1 MDTLRI
7 LVVIGLLFLL
17 LAFISSFRVQYDKI
31 TRIFLILAIL
41 FPVAVISKVLILS
54 QSSIVIL
61 GQSLVLVGSALV
73 YLILL
78 VRQSNRV
85 SWVHI
90 LSAKVLLVASLL
102 FFRYPRFSF
111 PSDLAMEYFYLHMLF
126 AVITLSLVNYLFIQ
140 HLQKEKVAVLITVVL
155 CISWILNIGFI
166 SLWSFNI
173 FGRYFFWD
181 TYALNL
187 VIVLFLIFFYAYINA
202 FKDKDK
208 NTSLV
213 RVVLGLTLFI
223 LILPLPYIIHNLLG
237 IATGLN

>member
-7 LVVIGLLFLL
+7 LVVISLLFLL
-17 LAFISSFRVQYDKI
+17 LAFVSSFRGQYEKT
-31 TRIFLILAIL
+31 TRLFLILATL

-61 GQSLVLVGSALV
+61 GQSLVLIGGALI

-78 VRQSNRV
+78 VRQSNRIYWFEII
-85 SWVHI
+85 SP
-90 LSAKVLLVASLL
+90 KVLLLISLL
-102 FFRYPRFSF
+102 FIRYPRGLF
-111 PSDLAMEYFYLHMLF
+111 PSGLAMEYFYLHILF
-126 AVITLSLVNYLFIQ
+126 AIITLSLVNYLFIQ
-140 HLQKEKVAVLITVVL
+140 HLQKEKVAILITVVL
-155 CISWILNIGFI
+155 CISWILNIGFV

-181 TYALNL
+181 TYGMNL
-187 VIVLFLIFFYAYINA
+187 VIVLFLIFVYAYINA

-208 NTSLV
+208 NNCIV
-213 RVVLGLTLFI
+213 RVVLGFTLFV
-223 LILPLPYIIHNLLG
+223 LILPLPYIIHNVLG